1 MEFLHGI
8 SYQLESFVVREWGG
22 VKYLSFGGESKV
34 TQMKDIEFVKICNS
48 EKTITDVAIMAVAQL
63 ECYKA
68 CLHEG

>member
-1 MEFLHGI
+1 M
-8 SYQLESFVVREWGG
+8 RER
-22 VKYLSFGGESKV
+22 VKYISFGGESKV
-34 TQMKDIEFVKICNS
+34 TQIKDIEFVKICNT